1 MQKMSSLE
9 TQKHDCLC
17 AIRNSK
23 SNRYELSFISRS
35 LVPCG
40 FRGFFTVR
48 DWRNPTIFRLLCSWF
63 RSSSVS
69 CTTTREST
77 NFKILSVT
85 FHSLLINDEWQL
97 RLLPTSNLN
106 EGMELQRPFLHL
118 SLSLSFFLSFNRP
131 QTSHDL
137 GAISVVGPSG
147 SCSQSHHRSQSEW
160 RQLISEATQSF
171 NSPQPRRSP
180 HLLVLWLHMSYP
192 IDLSRRRV
200 FAPLLADFWIKGK
213 CGELI
218 LGLTMV
224 VWFPLLPSTI

>member
-1 MQKMSSLE
+1 MSSLE

-118 SLSLSFFLSFNRP
+118 SLSLSFFLSTVLKLLMISAPSRWSVRP
-131 QTSHDL
+131 VRVPNP
-137 GAISVVGPSG
+137 I
-147 SCSQSHHRSQSEW
+147 
-160 RQLISEATQSF
+160 
-171 NSPQPRRSP
+171 
-180 HLLVLWLHMSYP
+180 
-192 IDLSRRRV
+192 IDLSQSGVSWSRRQRN
-200 FAPLLADFWIKGK
+200 PS
-213 CGELI
+213 
-218 LGLTMV
+218 T
-224 VWFPLLPSTI
+224 LPSREDPPTYLSYDFICPIP

>member
-106 EGMELQRPFLHL
+106 EGMELQRPVLHL
-118 SLSLSFFLSFNRP
+118 SLSLFLSFFQPSSNFSWSRRHLGGRSVRFVFP
-131 QTSHDL
+131 IPSSISVRVASVDL
-137 GAISVVGPSG
+137 GGNAILQLSPAEKIPPPTCLMTSYVL
-147 SCSQSHHRSQSEW
+147 SHRP
-160 RQLISEATQSF
+160 F
-171 NSPQPRRSP
+171 
-180 HLLVLWLHMSYP
+180 
-192 IDLSRRRV
+192 
-200 FAPLLADFWIKGK
+200 
-213 CGELI
+213 
-218 LGLTMV
+218 
-224 VWFPLLPSTI
+224 